1 MNFALSDE
9 QEELRRTVR
18 DFLDKKS
25 PEAEVRRLMDTT
37 DGYDPAVWEQMGA
50 QLGLQGLAIPEE
62 LGGSGYGFVELGVVL
77 EEMGRRLLCAPYFST
92 VVLAANALLLSGD
105 DAAKKEHLP
114 GIATGETVATLA
126 CTEEGGGW
134 DEAGVTA
141 TAAPAATAPT
151 NGGWVVS
158 GVKSH
163 VLDGHV
169 ADLLLVTARTA
180 AGVSLFAVRG
190 DADGLTRTPLATLD
204 QTRKQARVELAGTP
218 ATLVGADGGGW
229 AVVEQVLQR
238 AAVGLAAE
246 QVGGAQCAMDMAVAY
261 AKDRVQFGR
270 PIGSFQAIKHKCANL
285 LVEVESARSAAM
297 YASWCAA
304 EGNDELPRA
313 AAMAKSFCSEAY
325 SHAAGENIQIHGGI
339 GFTWEHPAHLYFKRA
354 TTSEVLFG
362 GPAHWREVFATESGF

>member
-25 PEAEVRRLMDTT
+25 PEGEVRRLMDTT
-37 DGYDPAVWEQMGA
+37 DGYDPAVWAQMGE
-50 QLGLQGLAIPEE
+50 QLGLQGLAIPEA
-62 LGGSGYGFVELGVVL
+62 LGGSGYGFVELAVVL

-92 VVLAANALLLSGD
+92 VVLAASALLLSGD
-105 DAAKKEHLP
+105 DAAQKEHLP
-114 GIATGETVATLA
+114 GIATGATVATLA
-126 CTEEGGGW
+126 CTEEGGRW
-134 DEAGVTA
+134 DEAGVNATA
-141 TAAPAATAPT
+141 TPVD
-151 NGGWVVS
+151 GGWVVS
-158 GVKSH
+158 GVKTH

-169 ADLLLVTARTA
+169 ADLLLVSARTA

-190 DADGLTRTPLATLD
+190 DAAGLTRTPLTTLD
-204 QTRKQARVELAGTP
+204 QTRKQARIELVDTP
-218 ATLVGADGGGW
+218 AALVGVDGGGW
-229 AVVEQVLQR
+229 AVVEQVVER

-246 QVGGAQCAMDMAVAY
+246 QVGGAQRAMEMAVDY
-261 AKDRVQFGR
+261 AKERVQFGR

-304 EGNDELPRA
+304 EGNAELTRA
-313 AAMAKSFCSEAY
+313 AAMAKSYCSEAY

-362 GPAHWREVFATESGF
+362 GPAHWREVFAAQSGF